1 MLKPEQSDQISL
13 VNYIRWKY
21 PGTVTIMS
29 PIVKYGGNQAQRAR
43 QGALTKKMGY
53 VPGTPDLFLPEP
65 RGGKCGL
72 FLELKA
78 DKGRVKPE
86 QAQMIAHLN
95 AKGYAAIVCY
105 GYAEAVNVLDKYM
118 SLFSL

>member
-1 MLKPEQSDQISL
+1 MLKPEQRDQISI
-13 VNYIRWKY
+13 VNYIHWKY

-43 QGALTKKMGY
+43 QGVLTKKMGY

-78 DKGRVKPE
+78 DKGRVQPE
-86 QAQMIAHLN
+86 QTQMIAHLN
-95 AKGYAAIVCY
+95 AKGYAAFICY
-105 GYAEAVNVLDKYM
+105 GYADAVRVLDKYM